1 MADGVLD
8 ARFCSNPVLSLDTK
22 QILRSDSKESAFDG
36 GAGIAESAL
45 RQIRFKETA

>member
-22 QILRSDSKESAFDG
+22 QILRGGSKKSAFDG
-36 GAGIAESAL
+36 RADVAESAL